1 MEIIGGS
8 GFSSPETVIG
18 IRFPI
23 PGDNPNTVVVETGK
37 PYLLRDV
44 GDVYNEFKK
53 TPHNHIHSWLG
64 VPLIVQDKLIGLLT
78 IDSVEENHF
87 TDDDINIATTFA
99 NQVSVALEN
108 ARIFKETQDQA
119 LTDPLTGIY
128 NRRGLF
134 DLAKTDFLKSLSVGY
149 PLSGIMIDI
158 DNFKNINDAY
168 GHSVGDQ
175 VLREIA
181 KRCKNCIRGLDYV
194 GRYGGEEFLV
204 ILPETKLDTGK
215 IVAER
220 LRKVIAGTPIVVVG
234 EGLELNVT
242 ASLGVSQRDE
252 HTTSLEMLITRAD
265 QAMYVA
271 KHKGRN
277 CVAIST

>member
-1 MEIIGGS
+1 
-8 GFSSPETVIG
+8 
-18 IRFPI
+18 
-23 PGDNPNTVVVETGK
+23 
-37 PYLLRDV
+37 
-44 GDVYNEFKK
+44 
-53 TPHNHIHSWLG
+53 
-64 VPLIVQDKLIGLLT
+64 
-78 IDSVEENHF
+78 
-87 TDDDINIATTFA
+87 
-99 NQVSVALEN
+99 
-108 ARIFKETQDQA
+108 
-119 LTDPLTGIY
+119 
-128 NRRGLF
+128 
-134 DLAKTDFLKSLSVGY
+134 
-149 PLSGIMIDI
+149 
-158 DNFKNINDAY
+158 
-168 GHSVGDQ
+168 
-175 VLREIA
+175 
-181 KRCKNCIRGLDYV
+181 LDYV